1 MICNMCSSA
10 VMGFDA
16 DPLSVVPLVP
26 RLTENVPQLPGN
38 SSSQLQTE
46 PPHQKGISSS
56 SGVGMIGVPSHG
68 DAVKL
73 ECFSSKF
80 LS

>member
-1 MICNMCSSA
+1 MICNPCSSA
-10 VMGFDA
+10 VMGLDV
-16 DPLSVVPLVP
+16 DPLSM
-26 RLTENVPQLPGN
+26 VPQLPGN